1 MTYQLTNEVTCLN
14 FLGECLELPCFFIVI
29 WRMTKVFNV
38 KENKNDAVHNN
49 AENMHLVMHA
59 LYLNFLSY
67 NTKTAEGKDIIHK
80 FYQMKLKL
88 NTERIGCISKAT
100 YCKLGSRWKL

>member
-1 MTYQLTNEVTCLN
+1 
-14 FLGECLELPCFFIVI
+14 
-29 WRMTKVFNV
+29 MTKVFNV

-67 NTKTAEGKDIIHK
+67 NTKRQLRGK
-80 FYQMKLKL
+80 
-88 NTERIGCISKAT
+88 ISFTNFIK
-100 YCKLGSRWKL
+100 